1 METGMHLC
9 LTCPFAQAVWSQM
22 SLWEGLNTF
31 QQALPTS
38 FDSINDWWE
47 AVNKLVPK
55 ESRRSFN
62 GMAIYIMWNVWKER
76 NGRIFEQKY
85 LLAQQVASKTKESL
99 KEFKQAFTTHK
110 QNLER
115 DYCVLCRVE
124 C

>member
-9 LTCPFAQAVWSQM
+9 LTCPFAQVVWSQV

-38 FDSINDWWE
+38 FNSINDWWE

-76 NGRIFEQKY
+76 NRRIFEQKY
-85 LLAQQVASKTKESL
+85 LSAQQVASKTKENL
-99 KEFKQAFTTHK
+99 KEFKQAFTTH
-110 QNLER
+110 
-115 DYCVLCRVE
+115 
-124 C
+124 